1 MEREIMSGYNP
12 DGLKNKPLPVEG
24 ERQSAE
30 VVEIKQGVI
39 SDFIKPETLAKWKDV
54 KPDTTAIQ
62 IIVKADNGFLR
73 SKVMTYPVDG
83 AIHNK
88 SNLASWRKAY
98 GDYPRLGQKI
108 QLEAD
113 RSGLW
118 NFLI

>member
-1 MEREIMSGYNP
+1 MSYNP

-24 ERQSAE
+24 ERIGAE
-30 VVEIKQGVI
+30 VIELKQGI
-39 SDFIKPETLAKWKDV
+39 LSEFIKPEVLAKWKDA
-54 KPDTTAIQ
+54 KADSTAIQ
-62 IIVKADNGFLR
+62 VIVKADNGYLR
-73 SKVMTYPVDG
+73 SKVMTYPQDG
-83 AIHNK
+83 MIHNK

-113 RSGLW
+113 RSGMW